1 LTAFRKGLKP
11 LEILFEISV
20 HALKGVAKALND
32 VGKALTFLPA
42 VVRRTKEGRPGNGK
56 EPLSPQRALAIFQQ
70 AVSLRIILPIA
81 ALLLV
86 TIIGCQRKVM
96 NATIETSKGTI
107 EVELYESDA
116 PKTVANFV
124 GLAEEGLY
132 NGLIFHRVSKGFV
145 IQGGDPSGN
154 GTGGKSIYG
163 KEFEDELNP
172 STPSYQA
179 GYVKGTL
186 AMANRGP
193 NTNTSQFFI
202 MLRDVPGMPKN
213 YTIFGKVVKGLD
225 VVDSIGTV
233 EIVPQMGPSDGK
245 PKVDVVM
252 KKVSVAK

>member
-1 LTAFRKGLKP
+1 MGLKP
-11 LEILFEISV
+11 LKMLFEICCHILKDV
-20 HALKGVAKALND
+20 ARAL
-32 VGKALTFLPA
+32 GKMARALTI
-42 VVRRTKEGRPGNGK
+42 RSGYGNTTH
-56 EPLSPQRALAIFQQ
+56 PQWALAPVHQM
-70 AVSLRIILPIA
+70 VNLRLVLPIA
-81 ALLLV
+81 ALLLI
-86 TIIGCQRKVM
+86 TITGCQRKTM
-96 NATIETSKGTI
+96 NATIETSKGTL

-124 GLAEEGLY
+124 GLAEKGFY
-132 NGLIFHRVSKGFV
+132 DGLIFHRVSRGFV

-163 KEFEDELNP
+163 KDFEDELNP

-213 YTIFGKVVKGLD
+213 YTIFGKVTKGLD
-225 VVDSIGTV
+225 VVDSIGAV
-233 EIVPQMGPSDGK
+233 EIAPQMGPNDGK

-252 KKVSVAK
+252 KKVVVAK